1 MTRAMWRG
9 TMRLARA
16 ASAVVVLAVVLAVV
30 LGVATSALAAV
41 PEGPAVTNTN
51 DSGTGSLR
59 QAILDANAT
68 AQADTIAFD
77 IPGTG
82 ARVITPTSPLPQLT
96 SPVTVDGTTQPG
108 YAGKPVVVL
117 SGADAGADA
126 SGLDLWAG
134 NSTVRGL
141 VVNSFAHSAIRLVG
155 GEGNVVE
162 SCYLGTDASGTRA
175 KANGNGI
182 VINDSASNTIGG
194 RDPGQGNVISGNAG
208 YGVNVEGDFGEN
220 RIVGNLIGTDASG
233 TAELGNTYSGVRL
246 GIGVRNASVAANVI
260 AANGTG
266 VELFGYAANPLR
278 NNVVWANHIGTD
290 RTGAK
295 DLGNFGYGVKVVGA
309 RFTDV
314 LFNTVAFN
322 RAAGVAAGDADGT
335 RINQNAVYANG
346 PDDPSQGLGIDLGGD
361 GVTPNDPGDA
371 DEGPNGL
378 QNFPVLTSAETIGG
392 STVVKGTLDST
403 PNTAFGIEFF
413 SNPKADPTGHG
424 EGRFPLSSTNVTT
437 DGSGE
442 ASFAYTTEEPVP
454 AGHVVAATA
463 TPNDQ
468 ISGTFSTSEFSETIT
483 VTADATRPTI
493 GGVSPKHRSTIRDTT
508 PTIRAVVKD
517 DVTDLQKADIRLY
530 VNGALIPP
538 KGWSFVA
545 STDAL
550 VYNSP
555 KVARGKKTVRIVATD
570 AAGNVGAKSWYF
582 TIA

>member
-1 MTRAMWRG
+1 MTRALWRG
-9 TMRLARA
+9 TMRLVRA
-16 ASAVVVLAVVLAVV
+16 AASVVVLLAVV

-82 ARVITPTSPLPQLT
+82 ARVIAPASPLPQLT

-134 NSTVRGL
+134 NSTIRGL
-141 VVNSFAHSAIRLVG
+141 VVNGFANSAIRVAG

-162 SCYLGTDASGTRA
+162 GCYLGTDTSGTRA
-175 KANGNGI
+175 RGNGNGVAI
-182 VINDSASNTIGG
+182 VDSAENRIGG
-194 RDPGQGNVISGNAG
+194 SDPGQGNVISGNAG
-208 YGVNVEGDFGEN
+208 YGVTVEGDLGGN

-233 TAELGNTYSGVRL
+233 TAELGNAYSGIRL
-246 GIGVRNASVAANVI
+246 GIGVRNASVAANVV

-278 NNVVWANHIGTD
+278 NNTVWGNHIGTD

-295 DLGNFGYGVKVVGA
+295 DLGNSGYGVKISGA

-314 LFNTVAFN
+314 MGNDIAFN
-322 RAAGVAAGDADGT
+322 HVSGVAVLNGDGA
-335 RINQNAVYANG
+335 RISQNTVYANG
-346 PDDPSQGLGIDLGGD
+346 PDDPSGGVGIDLGGD
-361 GVTPNDPGDA
+361 GVTPNDLDDA

-378 QNFPVLTSAETIGG
+378 QNHPVLTSAGTTGG
-392 STVVKGTLDST
+392 ATSIEGTLEST
-403 PNTAFGIEFF
+403 PNTAFGVELF
-413 SNPKADPTGHG
+413 SSPQADPTGHG
-424 EGRFPLSSTNVTT
+424 EGRFPLSSSSISVTT

-442 ASFAYTTEEPVP
+442 ASFSYTTEKPVP

-468 ISGTFSTSEFSETIT
+468 VGGTLSTSEFSRAIA
-483 VTADATRPTI
+483 VTADATGPTI

-508 PTIRAVVKD
+508 PTIRAVVTD

-530 VNGALIPP
+530 VNGAPIPP
-538 KGWSFVA
+538 KGWSYGA

-555 KVARGKKTVRIVATD
+555 KVVRGKKTVRIVATD
-570 AAGNVGAKSWYF
+570 AAKNVRAKSWYF
-582 TIA
+582 VIR